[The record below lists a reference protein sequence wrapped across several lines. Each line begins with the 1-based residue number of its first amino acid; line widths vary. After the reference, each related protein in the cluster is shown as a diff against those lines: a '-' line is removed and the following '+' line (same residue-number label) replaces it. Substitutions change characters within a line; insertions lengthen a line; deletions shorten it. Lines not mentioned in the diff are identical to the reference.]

1 MISVCIIAKNEA
13 KNIERCLKALQPYPF
28 EIVIT
33 DTGSTDCTKEIAAK
47 YTDNI
52 YDFTWTQDFSA
63 ARNFC
68 ASKASNDW
76 ILCIDS
82 DEYLEPIDYGRLEA
96 LLHANSRS
104 VGTILQKSQII
115 TRDGKDSFFTID
127 ILRLYN
133 RKYYH
138 FHSPIHEQIVPIS
151 AKDTRPVFATELCVI
166 HSGYAGSKEEM
177 NMKQK
182 RNIAILKKWLLQ
194 CSAYQK
200 PYIYYQLATSY
211 KHLSD
216 KQSLPYYENA
226 LKYGACPKHPYFKKL
241 IVDYGYALYYSDRLD
256 PALELLEKYY
266 DDLCQHGDY
275 LFLLGFLS
283 MNKHSYENAITFF
296 ESAINASEYY
306 MEGVNGYFSYYN
318 LGIIYKLLGKWEQ
331 AIKHFEQCRTYKDS
345 AEEIQLLNDKL
356 SHPIPIS
363 ICLIAKDEEK
373 YLDECLRRLVQ
384 LNCEIIFVDTGSTDS
399 TVQIAQRYTDNVFH
413 FEWQQ
418 DFGAARNY
426 SVSKASHDWILIV
439 DCDEFLEEPEKIGSL
454 LPAFYE
460 SLNDKKEGVGI
471 ITKNNSYLLNNEST
485 VIKAAEARLFNKL
498 FARFEG
504 RVHEQLRPLGG
515 GYPARFAT
523 PFHFLHMGY
532 CGADTLQKKA
542 NRNLELLFTELESKE
557 PSPYLYYQIGQSY
570 YSLADYE
577 HALHYFDLGLS
588 LDVNPEFDYVQQMVE
603 SYGYCLLNLN
613 RIQDA
618 LGLEGIYDTFS
629 KHADFVFL
637 MGLVYM
643 KNGLFNEAIKEFL
656 KAASFEDSSVHGVNG
671 YMAYYNT
678 GVIYECTGHKEEA
691 IKYYKKCGDYPSA
704 QTRLNL
710 LLS

>member
-68 ASKASNDW
+68 ISKAVNDW
-76 ILCIDS
+76 ILSIDC
-82 DEYLEPIDYGRLEA
+82 DEYLEPFDYGRLEA
-96 LLHANSRS
+96 LLPANSRS
-104 VGTILQKSQII
+104 IGTIQIKNQVT
-115 TRDGKDSFFTID
+115 TRSDQDSFFTLAIS
-127 ILRLYN
+127 RFFN

-138 FHSPIHEQIVPIS
+138 FYSPIHEQIVPIS
-151 AKDTRPVFATELCVI
+151 AKDTHSVFTTGLCVI
-166 HSGYAGSKEEM
+166 HSGYAGSAEEM
-177 NMKQK
+177 AVKQK
-182 RNIAILKKWLLQ
+182 RNISILKKQLPQ
-194 CSAYQK
+194 CPPDKK
-200 PYIYYQLATSY
+200 PYIYFQLATSY
-211 KHLSD
+211 KQLSD

-226 LKYGACPKHPYFKKL
+226 LKYGACYKHLYFKKL
-241 IVDYGYALYYSDRLD
+241 IVDYGYALYYSDRTD
-256 PALELLEKYY
+256 SALELLEKYY
-266 DDLCQHGDY
+266 DALCNHGDY
-275 LFLLGFLS
+275 LFLLAFLF
-283 MNKHSYENAITFF
+283 MNKRCYERAITLFK
-296 ESAINASEYY
+296 SAINTSEYY
-306 MEGVNGYFSYYN
+306 MEGVNGNLSYYN
-318 LGIIYKLLGKWEQ
+318 IGIIYKLLGKWGQ
-331 AIKHFEQCRTYKDS
+331 AIKYFKQCSTYKDS
-345 AEEIQLLNDKL
+345 MEQIKLLNDKL
-356 SHPIPIS
+356 NHPIPIS
-363 ICLIAKDEEK
+363 ICLIGRDEEK
-373 YLDECLRRLVQ
+373 NLDECLRRLVP

-399 TVQIAQRYTDNVFH
+399 TIRIAQQYTDNIFR
-413 FEWQQ
+413 FEWRD
-418 DFGAARNY
+418 DFSAARNF
-426 SVSKASHDWILIV
+426 SVSKSSHDWILIV
-439 DCDEFLEEPEKIGSL
+439 DCDEYLEEPEKMGSL

-460 SLNDKKEGVGI
+460 SLDAKKESVGL

-485 VIKAAEARLFNKL
+485 VIKAVEARLFNKS

-515 GYPARFAT
+515 GYPTRFAT

-542 NRNLELLFTELESKE
+542 NRNLELLFTELESNE

-603 SYGYCLLNLN
+603 SYGYCLLSLN

-643 KNGLFNEAIKEFL
+643 KNGLFNEAIEEFL

-691 IKYYKKCGDYPSA
+691 IKYYKKCGDYPPA

-710 LLS
+710 LLP